1 MASWEKYLRNIYYN
15 PANPASFAG
24 PDKLYRFVRTDGK
37 FVLSKYKI
45 RKWLQRQ
52 EPYSLQRPLKRSFK
66 RNRVIVIGIDDQWD
80 IDLMDMSKFSKFNS
94 GFNFILVVIDI
105 FSKYVWLRPLKNKKG
120 ESVANALKHVL
131 SEGRSPN
138 RIRTDKGQEF
148 RSRLVE
154 SLLKQR
160 TIQHLFAQN
169 TEIKANYVERVIK
182 TIKSKIMRFI
192 TSKQSYDYVDNLQN
206 FANSYNKTFHRTIGM
221 APDKV
226 TISKETNLWWK
237 MYWPKRLQPKTEK
250 VRKPFRFKIGDKVR
264 ITYMR
269 NPFTREYDEK
279 WSGEIFKISQR
290 ILRGGL
296 PVYRLIDFQ
305 DEEISGTFY
314 QSEVQK
320 VDVRE
325 DDMWK
330 VEKILKTKGKG
341 PNKQYYVKWLHW
353 PKKFNSWIKARDF
366 SNI

>member
-1 MASWEKYLRNIYYN
+1 
-15 PANPASFAG
+15 
-24 PDKLYRFVRTDGK
+24 
-37 FVLSKYKI
+37 
-45 RKWLQRQ
+45 
-52 EPYSLQRPLKRSFK
+52 
-66 RNRVIVIGIDDQWD
+66 
-80 IDLMDMSKFSKFNS
+80 
-94 GFNFILVVIDI
+94 
-105 FSKYVWLRPLKNKKG
+105 
-120 ESVANALKHVL
+120 
-131 SEGRSPN
+131 
-138 RIRTDKGQEF
+138 
-148 RSRLVE
+148 
-154 SLLKQR
+154 
-160 TIQHLFAQN
+160 
-169 TEIKANYVERVIK
+169 
-182 TIKSKIMRFI
+182 MRFI

-226 TISKETNLWWK
+226 NISKETNLWWK

-250 VRKPFRFKIGDKVR
+250 ARKPFRFKIGDKVR
-264 ITYMR
+264 ITYIR

-330 VEKILKTKGKG
+330 VEKILKTKGKRTQQTILCEMVTLA
-341 PNKQYYVKWLHW
+341 KEIQLL
-353 PKKFNSWIKARDF
+353 D
-366 SNI
+366 

>member
-1 MASWEKYLRNIYYN
+1 
-15 PANPASFAG
+15 
-24 PDKLYRFVRTDGK
+24 
-37 FVLSKYKI
+37 
-45 RKWLQRQ
+45 
-52 EPYSLQRPLKRSFK
+52 
-66 RNRVIVIGIDDQWD
+66 
-80 IDLMDMSKFSKFNS
+80 
-94 GFNFILVVIDI
+94 
-105 FSKYVWLRPLKNKKG
+105 
-120 ESVANALKHVL
+120 
-131 SEGRSPN
+131 
-138 RIRTDKGQEF
+138 
-148 RSRLVE
+148 
-154 SLLKQR
+154 
-160 TIQHLFAQN
+160 
-169 TEIKANYVERVIK
+169 
-182 TIKSKIMRFI
+182 MRFI

-206 FANSYNKTFHRTIGM
+206 FANSYNKTFHRTIAM

-305 DEEISGTFY
+305 NEEISGTFY
-314 QSEVQK
+314 HSEVQK

-330 VEKILKTKGKG
+330 VEKILKTEGKG
-341 PNKQYYVKWLHW
+341 PNKQYYVK
-353 PKKFNSWIKARDF
+353 
-366 SNI
+366 